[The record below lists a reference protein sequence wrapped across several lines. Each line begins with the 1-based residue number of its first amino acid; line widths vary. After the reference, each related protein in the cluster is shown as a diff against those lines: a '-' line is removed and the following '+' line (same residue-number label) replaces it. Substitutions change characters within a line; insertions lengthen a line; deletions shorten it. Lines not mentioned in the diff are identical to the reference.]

1 MKEKLQS
8 FPKLSQHECQ
18 HSLSIVMSISPNT
31 LEVLGMQ
38 SRGLIAALEE
48 SFPPT
53 NPNPED
59 TMEKIMY
66 RSGQRSVV
74 EWIINYMEEN

>member
-1 MKEKLQS
+1 
-8 FPKLSQHECQ
+8 
-18 HSLSIVMSISPNT
+18 MSTSPNT
-31 LEVLGMQ
+31 LEVLGMN
-38 SRGLIAALEE
+38 SRGLVAALEE

-66 RSGQRSVV
+66 RSGQRSVA

>member
-8 FPKLSQHECQ
+8 FLKLSQHECQ
-18 HSLSIVMSISPNT
+18 HSLSIVMSTSPNT

-38 SRGLIAALEE
+38 SRGLIHQLEE

>member
-1 MKEKLQS
+1 MMQE
-8 FPKLSQHECQ
+8 
-18 HSLSIVMSISPNT
+18 ISPNT

-38 SRGLIAALEE
+38 SRGLALQLEE
-48 SFPPT
+48 SFPPV
-53 NPNPED
+53 NPTPDD
-59 TMEKIMY
+59 TMEKIMF